1 MKTADQELPQVRAAI
16 VNPYN
21 AYGARTNTMS
31 ERTVIQSI
39 SSKRVLTTSPQASAY
54 DAACVMTDAKCG
66 SIVVTDATGCMVGIL
81 TERDLMTK
89 VVARGLDPSQ
99 ALVADIM
106 TGNPR
111 YVSPDTSVSNA
122 VLIMK
127 DGGFRHLP
135 IVSGHSRKVIGMF
148 SIRDASPN
156 ELSEA
161 DRRAEYLELMSDSV
175 AY

>member
-1 MKTADQELPQVRAAI
+1 
-16 VNPYN
+16 
-21 AYGARTNTMS
+21 MS

-39 SSKRVLTTSPQASAY
+39 SSKRVLTTSPQANAY
-54 DAACVMTDAKCG
+54 EAACVMTDARCG
-66 SIVVTDATGCMVGIL
+66 SIVVTDPSGSMVGIL

-89 VVARGLDPSQ
+89 VVARGLDPSK
-99 ALVADIM
+99 ASVSEIM
-106 TGNPR
+106 TKNPR
-111 YVSPDTSVSNA
+111 YVSPETSVSNA

-127 DGGFRHLP
+127 EGGFRHLP
-135 IVSGHSRKVIGMF
+135 IVSAHSRKVIGMF
-148 SIRDASPN
+148 SIRDASPR